1 MNRKERWTITQFAFA
16 IRDHANR
23 LSDLAK
29 EYQEEEELCP
39 DWHLLEQTIKAA
51 NSVSSSMDTLCDD
64 YIEWE
69 NGFDRVLGE
78 HYGCQG
84 DDWT

>member
-1 MNRKERWTITQFAFA
+1 MNRKERWAITQFAFA
-16 IRDHANR
+16 IRDQANR
-23 LSDLAK
+23 LSELAK
-29 EYQEEEELCP
+29 DYQEEEERCP

-69 NGFDRVLGE
+69 TQAKEKMKL
-78 HYGCQG
+78 
-84 DDWT
+84 

>member
-1 MNRKERWTITQFAFA
+1 MNRKERWAITQFAFA
-16 IRDHANR
+16 IRDQANR
-23 LSDLAK
+23 LSELAK
-29 EYQEEEELCP
+29 DYQEEEGLCP
-39 DWHLLEQTIKAA
+39 DWHLLELTIKAA
-51 NSVSSSMDTLCDD
+51 NNASSSMDTLCDD

-69 NGFDRVLGE
+69 NGLDRVIGK

>member
-1 MNRKERWTITQFAFA
+1 MKMNRKERWAITQFAFA
-16 IRDHANR
+16 IRDQANR
-23 LSDLAK
+23 LSELAK
-29 EYQEEEELCP
+29 DYQEEEERCP
-39 DWHLLEQTIKAA
+39 DWLEQTIRAA